1 MTSLIDRTCIGTT
14 VTQIDDNSLFA
25 KSIHRKAGGSS
36 AVPDRLQRLAT
47 ALFVTGF
54 AGSVAATRI
63 MAPFNG
69 AAGHLGTYRTGQAHA
84 RYPDELP
91 RNGIPLELQQTRALL
106 VELQALLHSPRTATD
121 ALGNDVR
128 ARAREVTRSLALIDR
143 AVNQATRNET
153 QPAPLGMCAAPAD
166 EAVAFLSTNLTYA
179 NGGKGSLTLEITGN
193 EGTQQFTFASGT
205 SQSSIIAAINSFTK
219 TVGVEAEQSTMNTGR
234 VQMTSVDPGTD
245 SLIRLRVL
253 NGPDLIFAEPI
264 GGPALG
270 DLKDYGANALVLRAL
285 EDKP

>member
-1 MTSLIDRTCIGTT
+1 
-14 VTQIDDNSLFA
+14 
-25 KSIHRKAGGSS
+25 
-36 AVPDRLQRLAT
+36 
-47 ALFVTGF
+47 
-54 AGSVAATRI
+54 
-63 MAPFNG
+63 
-69 AAGHLGTYRTGQAHA
+69 
-84 RYPDELP
+84 
-91 RNGIPLELQQTRALL
+91 
-106 VELQALLHSPRTATD
+106 
-121 ALGNDVR
+121 
-128 ARAREVTRSLALIDR
+128 
-143 AVNQATRNET
+143 
-153 QPAPLGMCAAPAD
+153 MCAAPAD

-285 EDKP
+285 DDKP